1 MSRVTR
7 WVLLPLTA
15 AVLSACAVGPDYSR
29 PKIDIPASFKEATGW
44 KAAEPQD
51 HQPKGKW
58 WEVFNDPQLNALEE
72 QLVISNQNIA
82 LAEAQYRQAQALLQG
97 AQAGF
102 YPDVTGSVSKTR
114 ASSGGGI
121 SSNNS
126 SKAVT
131 SINTLSLNASWEI
144 DLWGKIRRSVESS
157 KASLA
162 ASEADLEAARLSA
175 QSQLAISYFQL
186 YVADAE
192 KAFLDDSVKAYQQ
205 FLDLTRNRLAA
216 GVASPAD
223 MAQAE
228 TLLKTAQ
235 VSALAKGVQ
244 RAQLEHAIA
253 VLLGKAPADFSLA
266 KVEKTPVLP
275 DIPAGVPSQLL
286 ERRPDIA
293 SAERR
298 VAAANAQIGVA
309 KAAYFPDLTLSATGG
324 YASSSFANWLSLP
337 NRFWSVGPQ
346 LAMTLF
352 DGGLLKSKT
361 DQAIAVYDQSVA
373 TYRQTVLAGFQEVE
387 DNLVALRLLEDQARL
402 QNEVVKA
409 AQTSQKIT
417 ENQYKAGTVS
427 YLDVVT
433 TQATTLAAQRND
445 FDILN
450 QRLTAAVTL
459 IQALGGGWQA
469 PPEKG

>member
-29 PKIDIPASFKEATGW
+29 PKIDIPASFKEAKGW

-192 KAFLDDSVKAYQQ
+192 KAFLDDSVKAYLQ

-266 KVEKTPVLP
+266 KVEKVPVLP

-309 KAAYFPDLTLSATGG
+309 KAAYFPDLTLSATSG
-324 YASSSFANWLSLP
+324 YASSSFANWLTLP